1 MYMKYLN
8 TFSDSSIFVD
18 YCFSDVCI
26 FSNTD
31 GNAATFR
38 KDFLVIFGLHK
49 KITMFTQCLHG
60 AISTVLFD
68 YISPHNSLH
77 PLAGNPLL
85 LRLPIC
91 TSVVQQQNG

>member
-1 MYMKYLN
+1 MYMKYLHI
-8 TFSDSSIFVD
+8 FSDSSIFVD

-38 KDFLVIFGLHK
+38 KDFLVIFRLHK
-49 KITMFTQCLHG
+49 KKFTMFSQRFHG

-77 PLAGNPLL
+77 PLAGNPL
-85 LRLPIC
+85 
-91 TSVVQQQNG
+91 